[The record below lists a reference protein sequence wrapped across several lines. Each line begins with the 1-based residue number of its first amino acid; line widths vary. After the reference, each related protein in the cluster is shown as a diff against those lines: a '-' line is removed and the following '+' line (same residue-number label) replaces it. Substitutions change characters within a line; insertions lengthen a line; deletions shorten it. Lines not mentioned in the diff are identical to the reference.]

1 MSKGVSQSHFYMW
14 RTLFA
19 LAHADHV
26 VSEEE
31 VRFMAEALEDV
42 PFSDEQKAT
51 LTEDISK
58 AQNIEFMFA
67 GITEPLDQAEFFN
80 HARELCHIDGD
91 YGLEEQQIMLKLEE
105 MHLKTTNVDSLV
117 GNVRLEFE
125 DENSSQSYDSANQEL
140 FEKTV
145 FSFRSWFSKKDKK

>member
-1 MSKGVSQSHFYMW
+1 MW

-105 MHLKTTNVDSLV
+105 MHLKTTNADSLV